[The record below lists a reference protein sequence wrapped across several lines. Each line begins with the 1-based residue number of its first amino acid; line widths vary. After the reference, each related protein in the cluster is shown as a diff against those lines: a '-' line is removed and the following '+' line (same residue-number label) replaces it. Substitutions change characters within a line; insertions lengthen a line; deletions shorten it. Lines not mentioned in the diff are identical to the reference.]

1 MRPLNII
8 EKYYERNSLSYK
20 ILVTHVKL
28 VTKKALKIAKN
39 SSFNP
44 DLKFIEEAAMLH
56 DIGIFLTNAPEIG
69 CLGKKP
75 YICHGTLGRT
85 LLEKENLPKHA
96 LVCERHTG
104 VGLSVEDIEKE
115 KFPIP
120 KRDMNPKSVEEEII
134 CIADK
139 FYSKNP
145 ETLTKEKTVEEIR
158 EELSKYGKNTLKK
171 LNYLLEKYN
180 LL

>member
-1 MRPLNII
+1 MLIYHDRSNKLSLNIQ
-8 EKYYERNSLSYK
+8 
-20 ILVTHVKL
+20 
-28 VTKKALKIAKN
+28 
-39 SSFNP
+39 
-44 DLKFIEEAAMLH
+44 
-56 DIGIFLTNAPEIG
+56 
-69 CLGKKP
+69 
-75 YICHGTLGRT
+75 
-85 LLEKENLPKHA
+85 
-96 LVCERHTG
+96 
-104 VGLSVEDIEKE
+104 KE

>member
-1 MRPLNII
+1 MEPLKII
-8 EKYYERNSLSYK
+8 EKYYEKDSKLYK
-20 ILVTHVKL
+20 ILVTHSKL
-28 VTKKALKIAKN
+28 VTKKALEIAKK

-44 DLKFIEEAAMLH
+44 NLKFIEEAAMLH
-56 DIGIFLTNAPEIG
+56 DIGIFLTNAPDIE
-69 CLGKKP
+69 CFGKKP

-85 LLEKENLPKHA
+85 LLEKEKLSKHA

-104 VGLSVEDIEKE
+104 VGLSLKEIEKR
-115 KFPIP
+115 KLPLP
-120 KRDMNPKSVEEEII
+120 KRDMIPISIEEEII

-145 ETLTKEKTVEEIR
+145 KTLTKEKTIKEIK
-158 EELSKYGKNTLKK
+158 EELSKYGKDTSKK
-171 LNYLLEKYN
+171 LNYLLEKYK